1 MAVSLE
7 SFPTQVFDNFPRK
20 LRIMF
25 QHTRSKIENEH
36 ACACPNKTI
45 GSSAVH
51 RRPFDAGRDLWFS
64 FLIYVITRIVES
76 MKLSDYREGRPK
88 RAFLLTPSRHLGIN
102 KRRSMD
108 AREGG
113 IEHLRREEPESI
125 NSFVID
131 ATSSVRKTM
140 ESRSRFSNWSITS
153 NSHRWIAYPLNVRDF
168 IIYLFLRKRIHL
180 PISVDEEEIF

>member
-1 MAVSLE
+1 
-7 SFPTQVFDNFPRK
+7 
-20 LRIMF
+20 
-25 QHTRSKIENEH
+25 
-36 ACACPNKTI
+36 
-45 GSSAVH
+45 
-51 RRPFDAGRDLWFS
+51 
-64 FLIYVITRIVES
+64 

-140 ESRSRFSNWSITS
+140 ESRSRFSNWSITLVQQPSMNCIPFECQRLYYISFPQKKNPSSYIRGRGRNFLNNLKSRPRS
-153 NSHRWIAYPLNVRDF
+153 NSLHAPEYSSFPKLSRLVAHLSTWCAPGVRSPPAT
-168 IIYLFLRKRIHL
+168 RPVKRAKTWSSYHFVGEWAA
-180 PISVDEEEIF
+180 S